1 MGPWT
6 EWLWWQR
13 REWCKLYFHSP
24 RLTWLQLLLSAGSA
38 NSRDQT
44 ESQIWHHSS
53 WCPANNLVTR
63 WQYWTNYLVER
74 VNWVSIGVD
83 SYADYGFAFA
93 ACNASAKTTIH
104 GLGESLTHH
113 HVIPHSIASDKGT
126 HFTAREVNPLVL
138 QCSPPFW
145 SNWIDKKLQAHFEE
159 TKRVPIRWQHLG
171 GLARVLEKAVFALNQ
186 CLIYGTVSPI
196 VRDPGPRNQD
206 VQRGIVPLTFIL
218 SDSQEIFISYSHNPK
233 FC

>member
-53 WCPANNLVTR
+53 WCPANNLVTG
-63 WQYWTNYLVER
+63 WQYWTNSLVER

-83 SYADYGFAFA
+83 SYADYGFAFV

-138 QCSPPFW
+138 QCSPTEATGLIK
-145 SNWIDKKLQAHFEE
+145 SCKCILKKQGEY
-159 TKRVPIRWQHLG
+159 QLG
-171 GLARVLEKAVFALNQ
+171 GSILE
-186 CLIYGTVSPI
+186 GW
-196 VRDPGPRNQD
+196 PGFSRRQYLLWIN
-206 VQRGIVPLTFIL
+206 V
-218 SDSQEIFISYSHNPK
+218 
-233 FC
+233 